1 MVAPTGTLPKSTA
14 PGLEL
19 NAAAA
24 EELEVSAAGATE
36 LPFALVMPEQPV
48 KTDTDNDKKRATDR
62 RTSEFHGRGDLR
74 EPFELCLL

>member
-48 KTDTDNDKKRATDR
+48 KTDTDNDKKRATNR
-62 RTSEFHGRGDLR
+62 RTSEFHGRGHVR

>member
-19 NAAAA
+19 NAAA

-48 KTDTDNDKKRATDR
+48 KTDTDNDKKATDR